1 MAEESLFSGES
12 KNIERKHNEE
22 ISMKINKSADMI
34 TQVDRISG
42 FFVKICGLI

>member
-22 ISMKINKSADMI
+22 NSMRGCKNSCVYGK
-34 TQVDRISG
+34 
-42 FFVKICGLI
+42 